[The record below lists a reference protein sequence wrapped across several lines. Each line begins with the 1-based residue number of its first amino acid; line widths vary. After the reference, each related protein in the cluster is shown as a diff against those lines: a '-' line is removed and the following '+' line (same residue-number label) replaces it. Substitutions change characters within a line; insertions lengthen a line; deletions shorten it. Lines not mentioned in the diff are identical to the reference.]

1 MLTPDD
7 KSVLRRC
14 TLFRALEP
22 HDLDH
27 VLSQSAVLKLSR
39 NQQLFAQGDPATQL
53 FVVIEGQIK
62 LSRLAPNGDE
72 AVVQVFGVGESF
84 AEAAMF
90 MGGRYPVTASAI
102 SPSRLVGI
110 GSARLRSHVLKRPEI
125 AFAMM
130 ASMAQ
135 HLHGLVAQ
143 IEQMKLLTTRQR
155 VIRFLIDQS
164 GRRDGAASFE
174 LPHNKSL
181 IANRL
186 GMTPETFSRMLAQ
199 LAADGVTVA
208 GSRIGIDDVG
218 RLTTLLDDR

>member
-1 MLTPDD
+1 MLTFDD
-7 KSVLRRC
+7 KSVLRNC
-14 TLFRALEP
+14 TLFRALDP
-22 HDLDH
+22 RDLDQ
-27 VLSQSAVLKLSR
+27 VLSHSAVLTLSR

-53 FVVIEGQIK
+53 FVVIAGQIK

-72 AVVQVFGVGESF
+72 AVVQVFGAGDSF

-110 GSARLRSHVLKRPEI
+110 ASARLKAHVLERPEI

-164 GRRDGAASFE
+164 GRGDGAASFE
-174 LPHNKSL
+174 LPHDKSL

-199 LAADGVTVA
+199 LADHGVAAT
-208 GSRIGIDDVG
+208 GSRIRVGDVG
-218 RLTTLLDDR
+218 RLAKLLGDC